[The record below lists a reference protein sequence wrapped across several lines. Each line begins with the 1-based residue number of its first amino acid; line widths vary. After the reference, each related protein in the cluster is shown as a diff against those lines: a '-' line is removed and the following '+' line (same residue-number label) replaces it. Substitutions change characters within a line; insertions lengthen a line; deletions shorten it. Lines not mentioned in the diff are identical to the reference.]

1 MILRKK
7 MKDELANE
15 LKRIISDRS
24 AKEKEKLE
32 GRAYGGILIAGK
44 GTF

>member
-1 MILRKK
+1 
-7 MKDELANE
+7 MKDE